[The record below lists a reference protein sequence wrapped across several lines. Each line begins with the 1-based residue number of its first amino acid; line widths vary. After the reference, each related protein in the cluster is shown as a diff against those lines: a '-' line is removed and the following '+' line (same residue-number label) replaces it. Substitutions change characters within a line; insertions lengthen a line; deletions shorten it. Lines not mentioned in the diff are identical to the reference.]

1 VQVGPSRGPSLAEG
15 NAPAAYPLSARRRG
29 EEGTTVVRARV
40 DATGSVAHAEVARS
54 SGVEAI
60 DEAAV
65 AAVRSW
71 RFLPALDKGNP
82 VASDVELPVVF
93 RLRLPSPDRRSAPR
107 GGQLHG
113 GANPSPTAPRIL
125 VDPRHLHETPP
136 KGNGRWR
143 LVRF

>member
-1 VQVGPSRGPSLAEG
+1 MWNCPWCSGCVGR
-15 NAPAAYPLSARRRG
+15 APPGG
-29 EEGTTVVRARV
+29 ELHGAVSS
-40 DATGSVAHAEVARS
+40 TG
-54 SGVEAI
+54 
-60 DEAAV
+60 
-65 AAVRSW
+65 
-71 RFLPALDKGNP
+71 
-82 VASDVELPVVF
+82 
-93 RLRLPSPDRRSAPR
+93 RSAPR